1 MSANELTSKVREL
14 KELKAMADELA
25 AEITAIEDAIKA
37 LEPNGVL
44 GFVSMGIHLYSKV
57 FLETFKE
64 YRTVPTKGGNFLF
77 AEYNGHQF
85 MAFVDEEDK

>member
-1 MSANELTSKVREL
+1 MGKHEKPTEKTFLD
-14 KELKAMADELA
+14 KACE
-25 AEITAIEDAIKA
+25 IEDAIKS
-37 LEPNGVL
+37 LEPTGVL
-44 GFVSMGIHLYSKV
+44 GFVSKGIHLYSKV

-64 YRTVPTKGGNFLF
+64 YRTVPTNGGNFLF

>member
-1 MSANELTSKVREL
+1 MGKHEKPTEKTFLD
-14 KELKAMADELA
+14 KACE
-25 AEITAIEDAIKA
+25 IEDAIKS
-37 LEPNGVL
+37 LESAGVL

-85 MAFVDEEDK
+85 MAFVDEEGAE

>member
-1 MSANELTSKVREL
+1 MGKHEKPDEKSILD
-14 KELKAMADELA
+14 KACEV
-25 AEITAIEDAIKA
+25 EDAIKS
-37 LEPNGVL
+37 LESAGVL

-64 YRTVPTKGGNFLF
+64 YRTVPTNGGNFLF

-85 MAFVDEEDK
+85 MAFVDEEGAE

>member
-1 MSANELTSKVREL
+1 MGKHEKQEEKSFLD
-14 KELKAMADELA
+14 KACE
-25 AEITAIEDAIKA
+25 IEDAIKS
-37 LEPNGVL
+37 LEDDGVL

-64 YRTVPTKGGNFLF
+64 YRTSPTPGGKFLF

-85 MAFVDEEDK
+85 MAFVTEGSDESLS

>member
-1 MSANELTSKVREL
+1 MGKHEKPNEKTFLD
-14 KELKAMADELA
+14 KACE
-25 AEITAIEDAIKA
+25 IEDAIKS
-37 LEPNGVL
+37 LEGAGVL
-44 GFVSMGIHLYSKV
+44 GFIAMGIHLYSKV

-85 MAFVDEEDK
+85 MAFVGDGETE

>member
-1 MSANELTSKVREL
+1 MGKHEKPNEKTYLD
-14 KELKAMADELA
+14 KACE
-25 AEITAIEDAIKA
+25 IEDAIKS
-37 LEPNGVL
+37 LESAGVL

-85 MAFVDEEDK
+85 MAFVDEEGAE

>member
-1 MSANELTSKVREL
+1 MGKHERPTEKTFLD
-14 KELKAMADELA
+14 KACE
-25 AEITAIEDAIKA
+25 IEDAIKS
-37 LEPNGVL
+37 LEGAGVL

-64 YRTVPTKGGNFLF
+64 YRTVPTNGGNFLF

-85 MAFVDEEDK
+85 MAFVEEGETE

>member
-1 MSANELTSKVREL
+1 MGKHEKPDEKTFLD
-14 KELKAMADELA
+14 KACE
-25 AEITAIEDAIKA
+25 IEDAIKS
-37 LEPNGVL
+37 LELNGVL

-64 YRTVPTKGGNFLF
+64 YRTVPTQGGNFLF

-85 MAFVDEEDK
+85 MAFVDEEGAE

>member
-1 MSANELTSKVREL
+1 MGKHEKPSEKSFLD
-14 KELKAMADELA
+14 KACEV
-25 AEITAIEDAIKA
+25 EDVIKS
-37 LEPNGVL
+37 LESDGVS
-44 GFVSMGIHLYSKV
+44 GFISMGIHLYSKV

-85 MAFVDEEDK
+85 MAFVEEVKE

>member
-1 MSANELTSKVREL
+1 MGKHEKPNEKTVLY
-14 KELKAMADELA
+14 KACE
-25 AEITAIEDAIKA
+25 IEDAIKS
-37 LEPNGVL
+37 LESAGVL

-85 MAFVDEEDK
+85 MAFVDEEGAE

>member
-1 MSANELTSKVREL
+1 MGKHEKPDEKSILD
-14 KELKAMADELA
+14 KACE
-25 AEITAIEDAIKA
+25 IEDAIKS
-37 LEPNGVL
+37 LESAGVL

-64 YRTVPTKGGNFLF
+64 YRTVPTNGGNFLF

-85 MAFVDEEDK
+85 MAFVEEGETE

>member
-1 MSANELTSKVREL
+1 MGKHEKPTEKTVLD
-14 KELKAMADELA
+14 KACE
-25 AEITAIEDAIKA
+25 IEDAIKS
-37 LEPNGVL
+37 LEPTGVL

-64 YRTVPTKGGNFLF
+64 YRTVPTNGGNFLF

-85 MAFVDEEDK
+85 MAFVEEGETE